1 MDSHIELG
9 NMDSY
14 RDWGH
19 SKDYVRAMH
28 LIINHDKADD
38 FVVSTGETRSVRD
51 LCKISFSYL
60 NLNYEDYLK
69 INPIYMRPEEL
80 PYLKGD
86 CSKLKS
92 TFNWAPE
99 YTFES
104 MIGEMIDHWM
114 DVLNNKKSYR

>member
-1 MDSHIELG
+1 MAPDIELG

-19 SKDYVRAMH
+19 SKDYVKAMH
-28 LIINHDKADD
+28 MILNHHTADD

-60 NLNYEDYLK
+60 GLNYEDYLK
-69 INPIYMRPEEL
+69 INPIYLRPEEL

-86 CSKLKS
+86 CSKLKE
-92 TFNWAPE
+92 TFNWKPE

-104 MIGEMIDHWM
+104 MVLEMIDHWM
-114 DVLNNKKSYR
+114 DVLQGKKSYR